1 MLHLE
6 ATLRHLPDTIII
18 IFSSELRL
26 LVQRFID

>member
-18 IFSSELRL
+18 FSSELRL